1 LKLFKDNLENVE
13 GVVVDTVGYNLMVR
27 VKSSSKDLLNEI
39 SSQLPN
45 TLKFTF
51 NLDCLDVQPRGCGK
65 YQATSW
71 LLEYVKSK
79 KLGGNFPSPP
89 SYIYLGDDDNDIEI
103 ASHAQHSFIAN
114 PCSQE
119 MLKFCESKLEEE
131 TSSMSSYKPG
141 DTGDQNTRKRITL
154 TMAEAKGIKGTEEL
168 LNRVLSY
175 LNKNR
180 LPAKSFKNHIY
191 RPTKIPESSG
201 NLSKPNPESI
211 SQPLALFKKI
221 ILSKYTLA
229 TVLSLL
235 IYFIL

>member
-1 LKLFKDNLENVE
+1 
-13 GVVVDTVGYNLMVR
+13 MVR
-27 VKSSSKDLLNEI
+27 VKSSSKELLNEI

-51 NLDCLDVQPRGCGK
+51 NLDCLDIQPRGCGK

-71 LLEYVKSK
+71 LLEYVKNK
-79 KLGGNFPSPP
+79 KLRENGSPVSENLPP
-89 SYIYLGDDDNDIEI
+89 SFIYLGDDDNDIEI
-103 ASHAQHSFIAN
+103 ASYAQHSFIAN
-114 PCSQE
+114 PCSQD
-119 MLKFCESKLEEE
+119 MLKFCESKQEEE
-131 TSSMSSYKPG
+131 IYSSDSYKPG
-141 DTGDQNTRKRITL
+141 ETGDRITTRKRITL

-180 LPAKSFKNHIY
+180 LPGKSFKNHIY
-191 RPTKIPESSG
+191 RPTKIPESG

-235 IYFIL
+235 IYFLL